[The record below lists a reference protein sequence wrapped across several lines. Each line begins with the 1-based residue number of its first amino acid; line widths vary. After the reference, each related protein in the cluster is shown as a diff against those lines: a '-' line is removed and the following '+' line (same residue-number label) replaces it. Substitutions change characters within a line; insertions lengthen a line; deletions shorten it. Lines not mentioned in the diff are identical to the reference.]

1 MIGFQH
7 LVTVT
12 NTDTSVRRMLLSA
25 LPAQVASSNPSQPT
39 QSAAADTAPFPSA
52 ADDEA
57 AALGSPS
64 GDSPAE
70 FQSAMEVSTSS

>member
-12 NTDTSVRRMLLSA
+12 NTDTAVRRMLLSA

-39 QSAAADTAPFPSA
+39 QSAAADTMPYHSA

-57 AALGSPS
+57 AALSALS

-70 FQSAMEVSTSS
+70 LQSAMEVGAS

>member
-25 LPAQVASSNPSQPT
+25 LPAQVASSSPLQST
-39 QSAAADTAPFPSA
+39 QLAAADTAPYPS

-70 FQSAMEVSTSS
+70 LQSAMEVSVS